1 MELRIIITFSVR
13 NTIMIDYYIHMCVI
27 SFFLSYIISILI
39 QSRFRFLAFGVTKS
53 FVVLITFLNTML
65 LVFCLEENPK
75 PRELNILI
83 GNKLKR
89 KVSSE
94 TDNSE
99 WFSIST
105 LEMITPSLEHVF
117 QFFIEVLILAVHSF
131 SIFEAGI
138 TLYLGEKV

>member
-13 NTIMIDYYIHMCVI
+13 NTMMINNYLHENLFS
-27 SFFLSYIISILI
+27 SFTSYIISILI

-53 FVVLITFLNTML
+53 FVVLITFLNTMF

-99 WFSIST
+99 
-105 LEMITPSLEHVF
+105 
-117 QFFIEVLILAVHSF
+117 
-131 SIFEAGI
+131 
-138 TLYLGEKV
+138 